1 MGGPGFVTA
10 CERKITVM
18 KVTTRS
24 DYVWMPSNHFNLHLS
39 SQGKLI
45 HKSHVHL
52 SSVHCAC
59 NHTPLTGELRW
70 ARTSVIHASGDMLS
84 PLARSAVSR
93 HQVVSRQSAG
103 MQMCP
108 QQRFNCYDSPICHRI
123 CSLPTALGLKLV
135 SVQDILA
142 AWWIHPLPAL
152 SSPVSD
158 LRVFFLPPLL
168 LHVLHISMP
177 LFFIFHEEILVNKTV
192 RSKGPNHDSRGR
204 RISLPDGVLML
215 QRISRCSNSS

>member
-1 MGGPGFVTA
+1 
-10 CERKITVM
+10 M
-18 KVTTRS
+18 KVTARS

-45 HKSHVHL
+45 HKSRAHL
-52 SSVHCAC
+52 SSVPFFLSSACMC
-59 NHTPLTGELRW
+59 NHTPLTGELLW
-70 ARTSVIHASGDMLS
+70 ARTAVIHASGDMLS

-142 AWWIHPLPAL
+142 VWWIHPLPAL
-152 SSPVSD
+152 SSPA
-158 LRVFFLPPLL
+158 F
-168 LHVLHISMP
+168 
-177 LFFIFHEEILVNKTV
+177 
-192 RSKGPNHDSRGR
+192 RSKGLLPPAVAPPRPSHLYASVLYFSRRG
-204 RISLPDGVLML
+204 ISQQDGAQQGPKPRL
-215 QRISRCSNSS
+215 